1 MTRGVGAGCLLGLTL
16 ALAACSSDVRII
28 RDQAEARWREGNYD
42 DAIRLNTL
50 LYERDHQGKYA
61 AQALLNIGNIYYLNL
76 RQLRNAIDTYK
87 RLVEEM
93 PGRPE
98 EIRARRQLASIYANE
113 IGDLTQAIT
122 QYEKILE
129 SEDLPDRQEVELL
142 RADAY
147 LKKDERD
154 RALRELRRI
163 EESGISGH
171 FADQVYLKIGNIY
184 QMQNKT
190 DDATAYFSRVTA
202 SPCIECRRRALLH
215 LMETYEAVYDYDRAI
230 ATVKRLDPSPEN
242 DQRIAREVRR
252 LNDKRARVE
261 SGVVLNWEHKRS
273 RR

>member
-1 MTRGVGAGCLLGLTL
+1 MRGAGAVRLIGLTV

-50 LYERDHQGKYA
+50 LYERDHQGRYA
-61 AQALLNIGNIYYLNL
+61 AHALLSIGNIYYLNL

-93 PGRPE
+93 PGGPE
-98 EIRARRQLASIYANE
+98 EGRARRQLASIYANE
-113 IGDLTQAIT
+113 IGDLTQAII
-122 QYEKILE
+122 QYDKILE
-129 SEDLPDRQEVELL
+129 SEDLPDRKEVELL
-142 RADAY
+142 RAGAY
-147 LKKDERD
+147 LKKEEKD
-154 RALRELRRI
+154 RALRELRQI

-184 QMQNKT
+184 QMQNKCE
-190 DDATAYFSRVTA
+190 DAAAYFSRVTA
-202 SPCIECRRRALLH
+202 SPCIECRRRAMLH

-242 DQRIAREVRR
+242 EQRIAREVGR
-252 LNDKRARVE
+252 LNDKRGRVE
-261 SGVVLNWEHKRS
+261 SGVVLNWERKRS